1 MGKKSKSRKK
11 NNQTTSVRV
20 QGLIILLLIAV
31 VGYLMNLSGCESI
44 KQIASETKSYEGS
57 QLTNHIEDL
66 EVARTAGG
74 RASQIIRHKGYT
86 LSYNNDWRLANW
98 VGYELTSNETDGD
111 VERSDWFDKDPM
123 VKGIQVRHADY
134 THSGFDRGHM
144 APAADMKWDKQ
155 AMIESF
161 YMSNICPQVHAL
173 NAGLWNSLESRV
185 RTWARRDSAI
195 VVICGPIVPDEPMT
209 IGDNRVAVPEYFY
222 KVIASPYTTQPRGIA
237 FIMPNE
243 DCDKPL
249 YKYAVTIDSVEARTG
264 IDFLYNLPDSLE
276 NYVEQNYDLKSW
288 QL

>member
-1 MGKKSKSRKK
+1 MSKKPKSNKNKK
-11 NNQTTSVRV
+11 KHLSIKL
-20 QGLIILLLIAV
+20 QGVVIMMLIAIA
-31 VGYLMNLSGCESI
+31 GYLMNLSGCNGVS
-44 KQIASETKSYEGS
+44 KDDKAQALYSGS
-57 QLTNHIEDL
+57 QLIAHIEDL
-66 EVARTAGG
+66 DMARTAKG

-98 VGYELTSNETDGD
+98 VGYVLTTQETEGD

-123 VKGIQVRHADY
+123 VKGVQVRHADY

-155 AMIESF
+155 AMVESF

-173 NAGLWNSLESRV
+173 NAGLWSSLEDRV
-185 RTWARRDSAI
+185 RSWARRDSAVI
-195 VVICGPIVPDEPMT
+195 VVCGPIVPEQPMT

-222 KVIASPYTTQPRGIA
+222 KIVASPYSATPRGIA

-243 DCDKPL
+243 DCDHPL
-249 YKYAVTIDSVEARTG
+249 YHYAVTIDSVENRTG

-276 NYVEQNYDLKSW
+276 NYIEQNYDLKAW

>member
-57 QLTNHIEDL
+57 QLTSHIEDL
-66 EVARTAGG
+66 EVARTARG

-243 DCDKPL
+243 DCDMPL

>member
-44 KQIASETKSYEGS
+44 KQIANETKSYEGS

-66 EVARTAGG
+66 EVARTARG

-243 DCDKPL
+243 DCDMPL

>member
-1 MGKKSKSRKK
+1 
-11 NNQTTSVRV
+11 
-20 QGLIILLLIAV
+20 
-31 VGYLMNLSGCESI
+31 
-44 KQIASETKSYEGS
+44 
-57 QLTNHIEDL
+57 
-66 EVARTAGG
+66 
-74 RASQIIRHKGYT
+74 
-86 LSYNNDWRLANW
+86 
-98 VGYELTSNETDGD
+98 
-111 VERSDWFDKDPM
+111 
-123 VKGIQVRHADY
+123 
-134 THSGFDRGHM
+134 
-144 APAADMKWDKQ
+144 
-155 AMIESF
+155 
-161 YMSNICPQVHAL
+161 MSNICPQVHAL

-243 DCDKPL
+243 DCDMPL

-276 NYVEQNYDLKSW
+276 NYVVQNFDLKSW

>member
-44 KQIASETKSYEGS
+44 KKIASETKSYEGS

-66 EVARTAGG
+66 EVARTARG

-98 VGYELTSNETDGD
+98 AGYELTSNETDGD
-111 VERSDWFDKDPM
+111 VERSNWFDKDPM

-243 DCDKPL
+243 DCDMPL